1 MQSDKFF
8 GKTVIQAFR
17 ISDLAAADELLISQ
31 DVRQK
36 IEGAGNLSFADEQV
50 VTLKGISGE
59 HQLVAVEWR

>member
-1 MQSDKFF
+1 VDKFF

-17 ISDLAAADELLISQ
+17 ISDLAGADEILISE

-36 IEGAGNLSFADEQV
+36 VEGAGNLRFQGEHV

-59 HQLVAVEWR
+59 HRLIAVDWR